1 MIGHTRLNTLIPLFL
16 LAGALAGVASSA
28 NAQGYTQQD
37 RLRIA
42 DDARR
47 LVQDKYLTNL
57 EILTHYEAHQPPEAL
72 QNHIRG
78 LIRDAFRSRDVLVF
92 NEFRPVGAAYTT
104 VDEYVKDSRIY
115 TGGKPIV
122 NTLNLAE
129 GRYDLQQT
137 NDGQPFINLYLHKQM
152 EGTDR
157 QGKPFQFRYLAEF
170 RITFLF
176 DRQLNTYHNYRIAGI
191 SKVDKWPPTAFTIT
205 AADVEQAATG
215 QKDLPAVL
223 TALADQIKEQLP
235 PHTQKL
241 TLEMFTYQGCGVN
254 DALSDRI
261 FATLSRCLQKQ
272 APVSVLSPA
281 QSRENALAVRGSYQQ
296 ELNNLQLIV
305 NLYDPRT
312 GNVLKTFTNADLP
325 LTWISQ
331 QNLKLKPDNYP
342 QIAAIR
348 DTLRQKPS
356 PVPTALTVSVRTD
369 RGRSSV
375 EYWEGNTLIL
385 EAKANRPCH
394 VRVVYLQADGSK
406 TLLEN
411 DFEIK
416 PGQEN
421 QYVRIAPDASFEC
434 TAPFGMEHL
443 LVYAA
448 DEAFCSLPTNPN
460 PMLYLRKEDGNIIF
474 IGSMLAMI
482 EAVTCTKNHHEVA
495 QDRLQITTRSLKN

>member
-1 MIGHTRLNTLIPLFL
+1 MIGRIRLNTLLPLFL
-16 LAGALAGVASSA
+16 LAGVLTGVASPA
-28 NAQGYTQQD
+28 AAQVYTQQD

-47 LVQDKYLTNL
+47 LVQEKYLTNL

-78 LIRDAFRSRDVLVF
+78 LVRDAFRSRDVLVY
-92 NEFRPVGAAYTT
+92 NEFRQTGANYTT

-115 TGGKPIV
+115 TGGKPVV
-122 NTLNLAE
+122 NTLTLAD

-137 NDGQPFINLYLHKQM
+137 KDGQSFINLYLHKQM

-157 QGKPFQFRYLAEF
+157 QGRPFQFRYLAEF
-170 RITFLF
+170 RISFLF
-176 DRQLNTYHNYRIAGI
+176 DQKLNTYHNYRIVGI
-191 SKVDKWPPTAFTIT
+191 SKADSWPPMAFTIT
-205 AADVEQAATG
+205 AAEVEQAATA

-223 TALADQIKEQLP
+223 TVLADQINGQLP
-235 PHTQKL
+235 ANAREL
-241 TLEMFTYQGCGVN
+241 TVEMFTYQGCGVH

-272 APVSVLSPA
+272 TMVNVLSTA
-281 QSRENALAVRGSYQQ
+281 QSRENALALRGSYQQ
-296 ELNNLQLIV
+296 ALNNLQLTV
-305 NLYDPRT
+305 DLYEPRT
-312 GNVLKTFTNADLP
+312 GRVLRTFVNADLP
-325 LTWISQ
+325 LTWLSQ
-331 QNLKLKPDNYP
+331 QNLTLKPDNYP

-348 DTLRQKPS
+348 DTLRQKP
-356 PVPTALTVSVRTD
+356 PAAQTALTVSVRTD
-369 RGRSSV
+369 RGRLGV

-421 QYVRIAPDASFEC
+421 QYVRIAPNDSFEC
-434 TAPFGMEHL
+434 AAPFGMEHL
-443 LVYAA
+443 LAYAA
-448 DEAFCSLPTNPN
+448 DEAFCPLPTNPN
-460 PMLYLRKEDGNIIF
+460 PTLYIRNEAGNMIF
-474 IGSMLAMI
+474 VGSMLAMI
-482 EAVTCTKNHHEVA
+482 EAVTCTKNQREVA
-495 QDRLQITTRSLKN
+495 QDRLQITTRNLRN